1 MRDLCGIRS
10 KLLRFAISVLTIAL
24 LGAPLLSAQSTTA
37 VISGTVTDASGAAV
51 AGAKVDVKNVGTDI
65 TESAISDNQG
75 RYRVPELL
83 VGDYEVQA
91 SQTGFQTV
99 LRKGITLTVGSEAT
113 VDFSLAIGQTQQTVT
128 VEAQVSQVETSS
140 SAVSN
145 LVARTQ
151 MEDLPLNG
159 RNFEQLLTLAPGV
172 ITIPNTGG
180 PFYGK
185 SDNYSIAGGR
195 PLGQQI
201 LIDDTNFMGF
211 WGHATGSGAAGSS
224 LGVEAIGEF
233 QTLTNTYSSQFGG
246 NGGVVNAVSK
256 SGTNSFHGSA
266 FEFLRNSAMDS
277 RSPFDSVV
285 LPGNTTANVPGYR
298 RNQYGGSIGG
308 PIKKDKAFFFVDYEG
323 VRSAQGVSTI
333 VTGTPDVNAHQG
345 YLPCSVAGAT
355 YACNTATN
363 LAFVGIA
370 PSIAPILSMFPSV
383 PASPTGFGNLT
394 EVLTNIIHEDYVLAR
409 ADYNLS
415 DKDSIFA
422 RYVRDTASYFAP
434 QPVAP
439 FIELDV
445 TNNNFGTIEERHIF
459 SPTLVNLAHVSFM
472 RPTEAQ
478 TQDSPQ
484 IPALVFVPGRI
495 NGHVALNGGP
505 NIGVGGPQGLAP
517 NWLTPTHYVEG
528 DDVIWTLG
536 AHSIRAGVSLERV
549 DDNETGLGTL
559 GGTYTFPTLVGL
571 LTGTPSL
578 VSIPL
583 PGETNGT
590 RGLRTW
596 FAAPYVQDEWKFNR
610 RLTFNLGLRYEWG
623 SNPSEVNNL
632 LHNVN
637 LLNGA
642 VAGTGYVSTP
652 NLYNNNI
659 TNRNFAPRAGFAYDL
674 FGDHKTSI
682 RGGFGIF
689 YQLLQAKD
697 IIQAIWGSP
706 PFVTGTA
713 NNPSFPNP
721 FAGTGPAAPL
731 PGTGIGIYDGSAS
744 TPLNMQYNL
753 NIQRDLS
760 KGMVLTVGYTGSRGM
775 HLLLPRDYNTPQLI
789 NGVWGLA
796 AGSINP
802 ATGAVV
808 AGPAGTTTPNVRL
821 NPNFAGFVMRN
832 TVGNSNYNGLITSL
846 SRRFAQHWQ
855 TQVSYTYSKSLDD
868 GSAGQGAEAGPN
880 APNYPS
886 NPYNA
891 AADYG
896 RSSFDRTQAL
906 RISGIY
912 ELPGRGAI
920 LGGWRL
926 TGIYTWTRGA
936 PVTLFSGFDRSGLG
950 GGADARPNVNPNFTG
965 PVILGG
971 PIQYYNPSAFL
982 LEPAGTLGNLGRST
996 LIGPSLSNL
1005 DTAILKN
1012 FPVRKISE
1020 VFNVQFRAE
1029 FFNLPNHPNWGQPNQ
1044 NVFLNG
1050 VGANGTLN
1058 PNAGAV
1064 TSIIGTPRQ
1073 IQFGLRIGF

>member
-1 MRDLCGIRS
+1 MQLQGKNI
-10 KLLRFAISVLTIAL
+10 LRQLRRLAPVLVLTLWCA
-24 LGAPLLSAQSTTA
+24 AVLSAQSDTA
-37 VISGTVTDASGAAV
+37 TISGTVTDASGAAV
-51 AGAKVDVKNVGTDI
+51 VGAKIEVKNVGTGI
-65 TESAISDNQG
+65 AQARTSDNQG
-75 RYRVPELL
+75 RYRVPELI
-83 VGDYEVQA
+83 VGNYEVQA
-91 SQTGFQTV
+91 TQTGFQTV
-99 LRKGITLTVGSEAT
+99 IHKGITVTVGGEAII
-113 VDFSLAIGQTQQTVT
+113 DFALPIGQAQQTVT
-128 VEAQVSQVETSS
+128 VEAQASQVDTSS
-140 SAVSN
+140 SAVAT
-145 LVARTQ
+145 LVERTQ

-159 RNFEQLLTLAPGV
+159 RNFESLIGLAPGV
-172 ITIPNTGG
+172 ITIPNSGG

-185 SDNYSIAGGR
+185 SDNYSIAGSR

-201 LIDDTNFMGF
+201 LIDDTNFIGF

-224 LGVEAIGEF
+224 LGLEAIAEF
-233 QTLTNTYSSQFGG
+233 QTLTNTYTAQFGG
-246 NGGVVNAVSK
+246 NGGVINASSK
-256 SGTNSFHGSA
+256 SGSNSFHGSA

-285 LPGNTTANVPGYR
+285 LPGNTVANVPGYR
-298 RNQYGGSIGG
+298 RNQYGGSLGG

-323 VRSAQGVSTI
+323 VRSAQGTSTV

-345 YLPCSVAGAT
+345 YLPCNVAGAA
-355 YACNTATN
+355 YASTCNASTN

-370 PSIAPILSMFPSV
+370 PSIAPILALFPSV
-383 PASPTGFGNLT
+383 PASPTGSGNLT

-415 DKDSIFA
+415 DKDNIFV
-422 RYVRDTASYFAP
+422 RYVRDVASYYSP
-434 QPVAP
+434 QSVAP
-439 FIELDV
+439 FVELDA
-445 TNNNFGTIEERHIF
+445 TSNNFATIEERHIF

-472 RPTEAQ
+472 RPTETQ

-484 IPALVFVPGRI
+484 VPSLVFVPGRI
-495 NGHVALNGGP
+495 NGHVALTGGP

-517 NWLTPTHYVEG
+517 NWLDPTHFVEG
-528 DDVIWTLG
+528 DDIIWTHG

-559 GGTYTFPTLVGL
+559 GGTYTFPNLVGL
-571 LTGTPSL
+571 LTAAPSQ

-583 PGETNGT
+583 QGETNGT

-596 FAAPYVQDEWKFNR
+596 FFAPYVQDEWKVNR
-610 RLTFNLGLRYEWG
+610 RLTLNLGLRYEWG
-623 SNPSEVNNL
+623 SNPREVNNL
-632 LHNVN
+632 LTNVN
-637 LLNGA
+637 LLNGT
-642 VAGTGYVSTP
+642 VTGTGYVSTP
-652 NLYNNNI
+652 NLYNHNI

-744 TPLNMQYNL
+744 TPLDTQYNL

-760 KGMVLTVGYTGSRGM
+760 KGLILTVGYTGSHGT

-789 NGVWGLA
+789 NGVWGT
-796 AGSINP
+796 AGLN
-802 ATGAVV
+802 
-808 AGPAGTTTPNVRL
+808 GTTTPNVRL
-821 NPNFAGFVMRN
+821 NPNFSGFVMRN
-832 TVGNSNYNGLITSL
+832 TVGNSNYNGLIVSL
-846 SRRFAQHWQ
+846 NRRFANHWQ

-891 AADYG
+891 AIDYG
-896 RSSFDRTQAL
+896 RSSFDRTQAA
-906 RISGIY
+906 RISTIY
-912 ELPGRGAI
+912 EFPGRR
-920 LGGWRL
+920 LLLSGWRA
-926 TGIYTWTRGA
+926 TGLYTRTTGA
-936 PVTLFSGFDRSGLG
+936 PFTIFSGFDRSGLG
-950 GGADARPNVNPNFTG
+950 AGADARPNLVPG
-965 PVILGG
+965 ASPDPILGG
-971 PIQYYNPSAFL
+971 PNEYFNPAAFSL
-982 LEPAGTLGNLGRST
+982 QPVGTLGNLGRGTVS
-996 LIGPSLSNL
+996 GPGFSNL
-1005 DTAILKN
+1005 DMAFFKN
-1012 FPVRKISE
+1012 TPIRRISE

-1029 FFNLPNHPNWGQPNQ
+1029 LFNLPNHPNWGQPNQ
-1044 NVFLNG
+1044 NVFNSG

-1058 PNAGAV
+1058 PNAGRI
-1064 TSIIGTPRQ
+1064 TSIIGTSRQ
-1073 IQFGLRIGF
+1073 IQLGIRIGF